1 MLLGTPSLKKLRY
14 NFTYIVAHALYSYA
28 RKPVESQSQEK
39 SILFQTSLHTSTSQ
53 WNGGAHIL
61 NHLPNVGALAT

>member
-1 MLLGTPSLKKLRY
+1 MRFEFRY
-14 NFTYIVAHALYSYA
+14 FFLEIGLSPKGLT
-28 RKPVESQSQEK
+28 QSQEK

-53 WNGGAHIL
+53 WNDGAHIL